1 MHIWQLFWALALI
14 VAGVSFAFITVIVTI
29 KGFQDLRVWFRS
41 LNQQNRE
48 EAAHPTSGEAS
59 G

>member
-1 MHIWQLFWALALI
+1 MFFWQTFWALALI
-14 VAGVSFAFITVIVTI
+14 VAGVSFAFITVVVTI
-29 KGFQDLRVWFRS
+29 KGFKDLRVWFRS
-41 LNQQNRE
+41 LNRQNRE